1 MLNSDETKQNSMPRK
16 HKEKISLTIDQ
27 GLLEWIDRQVENR
40 TFKDRSH
47 AVEKLIYDKMMEKKE
62 LG

>member
-1 MLNSDETKQNSMPRK
+1 MNERNEMPK
-16 HKEKISLTIDQ
+16 HRVTISISKEV
-27 GLLEWIDRQVENR
+27 LEWIDRQVENR